1 MSRSGSFWDEMEGR
15 APLPPAP
22 RLLGRRVI
30 AVDADGGTITVEFT
44 AREEFCNSAGT
55 IQGGFL
61 AAMLDSTIGPALR
74 ATLAPGQRAP
84 TVELKVSFIRPARIG
99 TLIGHGRI
107 VHKGGSIAFL
117 EGQLHNTAGEL
128 VATAT
133 ATARIVGAPPP

>member
-1 MSRSGSFWDEMEGR
+1 
-15 APLPPAP
+15 
-22 RLLGRRVI
+22 
-30 AVDADGGTITVEFT
+30 VDADAGTISVEFNPR
-44 AREEFCNSAGT
+44 ADLRNSAGT

-84 TVELKVSFIRPARIG
+84 TVELKVSFIRPAQVG
-99 TLIGHGRI
+99 TLLGRGRV

-117 EGQLHNTAGEL
+117 EGELRNPAGEL

-133 ATARIVGAPPP
+133 ATARIVSAK